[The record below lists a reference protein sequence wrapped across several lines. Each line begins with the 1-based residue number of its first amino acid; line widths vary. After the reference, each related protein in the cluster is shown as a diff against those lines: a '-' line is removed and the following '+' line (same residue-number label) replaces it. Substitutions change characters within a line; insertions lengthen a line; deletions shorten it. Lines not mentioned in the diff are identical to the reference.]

1 MPVLSK
7 TWFREDDGQD
17 LVEYT
22 LLIAFITMAS
32 AALLLYNTATVAK
45 IWANADLRLRQV
57 GGL

>member
-22 LLIAFITMAS
+22 LLIAFITVAS
-32 AALLLYNTATVAK
+32 AALLLYNTATVAQ
-45 IWANADLRLRQV
+45 IWANADHRLHQV
-57 GGL
+57 GGF

>member
-1 MPVLSK
+1 MPVLFK

-32 AALLLYNTATVAK
+32 AALLLYNTATVAQ
-45 IWANADLRLRQV
+45 IWARADLRLHQV
-57 GGL
+57 AGF